1 MLCILKNFELSDVE
15 NEIIDC
21 SAIGVG
27 LSTPLC
33 ILAQNVDIQP
43 NKNQEAAL
51 ANVPVTLVDINKA
64 FITRAKMRVADNEK
78 SLITMRE
85 MHGIKDP
92 QAEAYY
98 KENVALFEKRNIK
111 MNNKMYIFNVV
122 SGTVSAFTE
131 FKKRWH
137 WAMDEL
143 CVYEKNL
150 MTENFLNK

>member
-1 MLCILKNFELSDVE
+1 MLCILKNSELSDVE

-21 SAIGVG
+21 SAIGVK

-85 MHGIKDP
+85 MHGIK
-92 QAEAYY
+92 
-98 KENVALFEKRNIK
+98 ALKLRPITK
-111 MNNKMYIFNVV
+111 KMYRYLRKE
-122 SGTVSAFTE
+122 TW
-131 FKKRWH
+131 K
-137 WAMDEL
+137 
-143 CVYEKNL
+143 
-150 MTENFLNK
+150 